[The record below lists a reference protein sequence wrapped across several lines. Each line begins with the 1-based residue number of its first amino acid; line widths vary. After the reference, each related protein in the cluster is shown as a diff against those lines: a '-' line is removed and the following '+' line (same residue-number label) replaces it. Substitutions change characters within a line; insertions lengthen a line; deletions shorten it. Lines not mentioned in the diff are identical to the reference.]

1 MSRKKNIVFIIADS
15 LRYDSILQGDDYLL
29 PYTSANATVFT
40 QARSSGS
47 WTLPA
52 TASMFSGKSLH
63 EHGATSQTRM
73 VNSDT
78 ELLAERLKRE
88 GYRTIQVTANS
99 ATTHIF
105 GLNRGFDKVEKI
117 WELVPR
123 RHRTFD
129 SLLSIVARPRLRKHF
144 FQNSKD
150 LITEKFSEEIMS
162 ATSWMQSNM
171 DAQFQMAEQ
180 YLEETKKNQD
190 SKQPIFLFI
199 NLMESHFPYHI
210 ADTFTTSLDNPIQK
224 VREVISLFHFINQ
237 SRLTGK
243 EKITPAMLKVLRQR
257 QRTAW
262 SVMAER
268 LDNFIQKVHGD
279 NDNFVMFA
287 SDHGDNFGEQEKW
300 QYHFSNVN
308 DAGNRTALF
317 ILPAGKKSGKI
328 IDEPISMR
336 HVHGT
341 IFANAGIPIQR
352 HEIDLLKNA
361 HRSVPLLES
370 FWYDKGGKTAP
381 RYHYNQFA
389 FLHED
394 HKYVCRNGN
403 WLNSRVSLSGHPQE
417 SEFIPLDKGI
427 NPIEEISLE
436 GETKKEISES
446 FKNFETFHKK
456 IKL

>member
-1 MSRKKNIVFIIADS
+1 MSKKKNIIFIIADS

-29 PYTSANATVFT
+29 PYTNANATVFT

-52 TASMFSGKSLH
+52 TASMFSGLHLH

-123 RHRTFD
+123 RHRTSD
-129 SLLSIVARPRLRKHF
+129 SLLSIIARPRLRKRF
-144 FQNSKD
+144 LQNSGD
-150 LITEKFSEEIMS
+150 LITGKFSEEIMS

-171 DAQFQMAEQ
+171 DDQFRMAER
-180 YLEETKKNQD
+180 YLEETKN

-210 ADTFTTSLDNPIQK
+210 ADTFTTSLNNPIQK
-224 VREVISLFHFINQ
+224 VREVVSLFHFINQ

-243 EKITPAMLKVLRQR
+243 EKIPPAMLKVLRRR
-257 QRTAW
+257 QQTAW
-262 SVMAER
+262 AVMANR

-317 ILPAGKKSGKI
+317 VLPAGKKSGNI
-328 IDEPISMR
+328 IDRPISMR

-341 IFANAGIPIQR
+341 ILANAGVAIKK
-352 HEIDLLKNA
+352 HEVDLLKNPQ
-361 HRSVPLLES
+361 RSYPLIES
-370 FWYDKGGKTAP
+370 FWYDKGGKTIQQY
-381 RYHYNQFA
+381 RYNQFA

-403 WLNSRVSLSGHPQE
+403 WLNSHVSLSGHPQE
-417 SEFIPLDKGI
+417 SDFSLLDKGV
-427 NPIEEISLE
+427 NPIEEIGLE
-436 GETKKEISES
+436 REIKKEISES
-446 FKNFETFHKK
+446 FKNFEIFHNKVK
-456 IKL
+456 F